1 MQNKIELYL
10 LGLALVLIDT
20 LILLNDFHYKIILV
34 FILNIIFFSL
44 IYLNVKRQRDQR
56 SVIKQ
61 ANEIIDGNLNKRIYI
76 KNDSYIADVAM
87 ILNELSEK
95 LQKQKIKNIE
105 SEKTRKR
112 FLSNIS
118 HDIRTPLTSLLGYV
132 EVLNENKDIGDK
144 EKQRYYEI
152 LIKKAKNLK
161 NMIDDIFQMARIESN
176 NYDYDFKE
184 IDLAEILRQTI
195 LDYLP
200 DIKKEDW
207 EVDIDIPEKECSIY
221 GDKFSV
227 ERIIGNIIKNNLE
240 HGKEGA
246 YIGIELKSS
255 QDGYNI
261 FITDK
266 GPGIKKEE
274 IPIIFK
280 RNYKGKDFVKNSY
293 LNSGFGLAIADKLI
307 QLHNGYIDVNSQPN
321 SKTVFTIFFP
331 AVN

>member
-10 LGLALVLIDT
+10 LGLALVIINT
-20 LILLNDFHYKIILV
+20 LLLNTFPYKTILV

-44 IYLNVKRQRDQR
+44 IYLNIRRKRDQR

-61 ANEIIDGNLNKRIYI
+61 AEEILDGNLNKRIYL
-76 KNDSYIADVAM
+76 KNNSHAADFAL

-95 LQKQKIKNIE
+95 LQKQKIKNLE

-132 EVLNENKDIGDK
+132 EVLNENKEISDK
-144 EKQRYYEI
+144 EKQKYYEI

-176 NYDYDFKE
+176 DYDYDFKE

-207 EVDIDIPEKECSIY
+207 EVDIDIPEKECKIY

-240 HGKEGA
+240 HGQVGA
-246 YIGIELKSS
+246 YIGIKLESN

-274 IPIIFK
+274 IPLIFERK
-280 RNYKGKDFVKNSY
+280 YEGKDAGKYSS

-307 QLHNGYIDVNSQPN
+307 QLHNGFIDVTSKPN
-321 SKTVFTIFFP
+321 SKTVFKMFFP

>member
-76 KNDSYIADVAM
+76 KNDSYTADFAQ

-152 LIKKAKNLK
+152 LIRKAKNLK
-161 NMIDDIFQMARIESN
+161 DMIDDIFQMARIESN

-200 DIKKEDW
+200 DIKKE
-207 EVDIDIPEKECSIY
+207 
-221 GDKFSV
+221 
-227 ERIIGNIIKNNLE
+227 
-240 HGKEGA
+240 
-246 YIGIELKSS
+246 
-255 QDGYNI
+255 
-261 FITDK
+261 
-266 GPGIKKEE
+266 E

-293 LNSGFGLAIADKLI
+293 LNSGFGLAIADKLV